1 MRIWHSKGVQLA
13 VGPVETIKKNY
24 ISGIEGNSM
33 RKVQTAIQGILN
45 IFVAGLSLFFSVII
59 IMYIYTSL
67 TPSKAMGIAFKP
79 GFTEIIIALILLG
92 STFYYFKSGQ
102 QTMKIVSSIGCISMF
117 ATLMIVY
124 LS

>member
-1 MRIWHSKGVQLA
+1 
-13 VGPVETIKKNY
+13 
-24 ISGIEGNSM
+24 M
-33 RKVQTAIQGILN
+33 RKVQTAVRRILN
-45 IFVAGLSLFFSVII
+45 IIVTGLSLFFSVII

-79 GFTEIIIALILLG
+79 GFTEIIIALMILG
-92 STFYYFKSGQ
+92 STLYYFKSGQ
-102 QTMKIVSSIGCISMF
+102 KIIKMVSSIGCISMF